1 MVYVALNIIISL
13 SFFFCTFYIDR
24 KLQKITPESGNLII
38 PLLIASVESLVFS
51 FALAF
56 SKVWSVSFV
65 KNILLIVNWLDVVFW
80 TLLSFAF
87 INLGVQRK
95 RKIITVLTFAFIIAG
110 CIFVKVKLNE
120 TTITSDKFYTIY
132 TDYVFSHPA
141 RDFFP
146 WTWSSLYQIIYQM
159 LLPSIC
165 YIFLILLQEKN
176 GSSLQR
182 YQGLVVGESLLLLW
196 ALTFFK
202 NIMTNSLPGF
212 TCLFMFPVI
221 FMIVLIIFGLKKK
234 TIPSGAN
241 IITNFIKAVLS
252 YILPAVAVGFLIM
265 SSQPSGKFMYTPSF
279 ILIFVLVAVV
289 AFIISYKISNLLSK
303 SARLYTSEYGPSL
316 EKDLATIDYS
326 DEMDTITEK
335 MYQIFRRNVQA
346 SSMTV
351 YISNQKGGLE
361 VAYSS
366 NKTSKVIQT
375 SNPIFDTLLNIN
387 QSVVC
392 YYQVGKI
399 HDLSPIENQL
409 DKFFTETK
417 TDALFI
423 LNEGR
428 NILGLIT
435 LGKKVSGDHYKEYDI
450 ETFNKLYS
458 YFFVFGYYMRNI
470 SNKEI
475 LSVVNR
481 EIKMSSQI
489 ITSIQENIDHI
500 NNSKVDIG
508 YLMVPAHNIGG
519 EFIDLIRLTATRH
532 LFVVGD
538 LSGKGIAAS
547 MNMVILKSIIRT
559 FLAETHDFKELV
571 VKINEFIRT
580 SLPKGTIFAGL
591 LALVDFET
599 DTMYYINCGIPALMM
614 YTQVYNN
621 VIEIQGSGHIL
632 GFVKDISPFISV
644 KTTKL
649 SRGDIILA
657 CTDGLVKSHS
667 LRGEQFGK
675 ERIQQALLDNSTYP
689 AQRMAQFTFD
699 GLMKF
704 MSKEMEDD
712 ISILVMKYE
721 SSIEYAD
728 EMESLDD
735 EEIAAL
741 DEAAEA
747 QVEEAPVEAVET
759 PAEEAPEAVES
770 APEAPVEDFSTEAP
784 VEPAADFEAPVEPMP
799 DFEAPVTD
807 AVEEP
812 VADFEAPSEPI
823 AEPAAEQSMDLADD
837 IPEGFQGLLDD
848 TDEAPAFEE
857 PKVEELENLSDFEA
871 VGDEEIDLSQMP
883 PVKDD
888 IPAVEEI
895 ADAEEEKPS
904 VPNEFDAADF
914 GNFDDMFK
922 N

>member
-1 MVYVALNIIISL
+1 MVYVALNILISL
-13 SFFFCTFYIDR
+13 SFMFCTFYVDR
-24 KLQKITPESGNLII
+24 KLQKDSPESNALII
-38 PLLIASVESLVFS
+38 PLLIMTAESVIFTLV
-51 FALAF
+51 LAF
-56 SKVWSVSFV
+56 SKVWSINLSQ
-65 KNILLIVNWLDVVFW
+65 K
-80 TLLSFAF
+80 LLSFTNYIDVIF
-87 INLGVQRK
+87 WSVFSISLVNLGLQKK
-95 RKIITVLTFAFIIAG
+95 RAFLTVLTILIMIGGLFLVGKQFHNPN
-110 CIFVKVKLNE
+110 VS
-120 TTITSDKFYTIY
+120 SDFYYSIY
-132 TDYVFSHPA
+132 SNFVFSGEA

-146 WTWSSLYQIIYQM
+146 WTWIDLYQTLFQI
-159 LLPSIC
+159 LLPAVC

-176 GSSLQR
+176 GSSLQL
-182 YQGLVVGESLLLLW
+182 YQGLVIGESLLVLW
-196 ALTFFK
+196 GLTFFK
-202 NIMTNSLPGF
+202 NKMMASLPGF
-212 TCLFMFPVI
+212 SCLYLLPAV
-221 FMIVLIIFGLKKK
+221 FMIVVIIFALKKK
-234 TIPSGAN
+234 NIPSGAN
-241 IITNFIKAVLS
+241 IVTSVIKVVLS
-252 YILPAVAVGFLIM
+252 YLLPAAGVGFVIM
-265 SSQPSGKFMYTPSF
+265 SVQPSGKFMYTPSF
-279 ILIFVLVAVV
+279 ICIFILISVV
-289 AFIISYKISNLLSK
+289 AILISYKISILLSK
-303 SARLYTSEYGPSL
+303 SALYTSEYGPSL
-316 EKDLATIDYS
+316 EKDLASIDYS
-326 DEMDTITEK
+326 AEMDAITEK
-335 MYQIFRRNVQA
+335 MYQIFRRNVQS

-351 YISNQKGGLE
+351 YISNQKGALE

-366 NKTSKVIQT
+366 NKTTKEIPT

-387 QSVVC
+387 RSVVC
-392 YYQVGKI
+392 YSQVGKV
-399 HDLSPIENQL
+399 HDLSPIEDQL
-409 DKFFTETK
+409 DKFFTSTK

-450 ETFNKLYS
+450 DIFNKLYS

-475 LSVVNR
+475 LSVVSR

-489 ITSIQENIDHI
+489 ITSIQENIDHT
-500 NNSKVDIG
+500 NNSKIDIG

-559 FLAETHDFKELV
+559 FLAETHDFKQLI
-571 VKINEFIRT
+571 VKLNDFIRT

-591 LALVDFET
+591 FALVDFEK
-599 DTMYYINCGIPALMM
+599 DTMYYINCGIPAMMM

-649 SRGDIILA
+649 NRGDIILA
-657 CTDGLVKSHS
+657 CTDGLVQSHS

-728 EMESLDD
+728 EMEALDD
-735 EEIAAL
+735 EP
-741 DEAAEA
+741 EAAEGA
-747 QVEEAPVEAVET
+747 EAVET
-759 PAEEAPEAVES
+759 PEVPDSVEEIVAEGTDAVQTEGFETADEITSEAGAE
-770 APEAPVEDFSTEAP
+770 T
-784 VEPAADFEAPVEPMP
+784 VEPAADIPDIPSEAVSEEAAVESVSSDTDTLP
-799 DFEAPVTD
+799 DFIDSDMQAVPDEFIDTNPENQPVFD
-807 AVEEP
+807 
-812 VADFEAPSEPI
+812 
-823 AEPAAEQSMDLADD
+823 EPAVDMPESFETTDTTAGADSPSGFDAEDFAGS
-837 IPEGFQGLLDD
+837 IPELQD
-848 TDEAPAFEE
+848 
-857 PKVEELENLSDFEA
+857 N
-871 VGDEEIDLSQMP
+871 IDL
-883 PVKDD
+883 D
-888 IPAVEEI
+888 
-895 ADAEEEKPS
+895 
-904 VPNEFDAADF
+904 NFD
-914 GNFDDMFK
+914 NFDDMFK